1 MIVVRC
7 RERTAFPPLGRA
19 CASPKNASV
28 TPLFPISPLFLSM
41 QAFLDRNPRDF
52 EFVLDYLRNGGQLPQ
67 LPADEVVVERVR
79 RECEFF
85 CSPAF
90 GPKT

>member
-1 MIVVRC
+1 
-7 RERTAFPPLGRA
+7 
-19 CASPKNASV
+19 
-28 TPLFPISPLFLSM
+28 M